1 MYNWVGAKDPMQ
13 KICIP
18 QKLLEE
24 LAEAKYPVKNQIAQ
38 GTHYESIQ
46 EKCTDKSKCGGKKYR
61 EIMRPVTDNSII
73 DVNED
78 TREEWFMNC
87 MEKKAG
93 MGKWKLCFKE
103 RVTQRVINIVSTYY
117 LISICYRFEL
127 VRG

>member
-1 MYNWVGAKDPMQ
+1 MKRLIYVFLPLFLAGCTTEWVQKRSDAEDLHTAKAS
-13 KICIP
+13 C
-18 QKLLEE
+18 EE

-87 MEKKAG
+87 REKKG
-93 MGKWKLCFKE
+93 WHGKMKVML
-103 RVTQRVINIVSTYY
+103 
-117 LISICYRFEL
+117 
-127 VRG
+127 